1 MKGSFIVKQNK
12 ETNLQ
17 NQIRLKLSEH
27 GIVLRLNSGQFWQ
40 GKRVY
45 SKELQQ
51 DVLIHLR
58 PVQGCPEGTSDLLFL
73 SNNGEVAFIEVKTP
87 TGKLKPAQERFLEI
101 VKQMGFKAGIA
112 RSPEEAIKIVKG
124 DDVESGN

>member
-58 PVQGCPEGTSDLLFL
+58 PYKGCPRTSDLLFL
-73 SNNGEVAFIEVKTP
+73 SNNGEVAFIEIKTP
-87 TGKLKPAQERFLEI
+87 TGKLNLEERFLEI
-101 VKQMGFKAGIA
+101 VKQMGFKA
-112 RSPEEAIKIVKG
+112 KG
-124 DDVESGN
+124 LQEVRKKH

>member
-1 MKGSFIVKQNK
+1 MKQNK

-51 DVLIHLR
+51 DVLTHLR

-112 RSPEEAIKIVKG
+112 RSPEEALKIVKG